1 MATSAEMLQQGAE
14 DLARAINEEKDVTEK
29 VDMLLLATADM
40 QRTLSEILTLVAVIK
55 EEVGPVIES
64 LASSPIFKMLGGK

>member
-1 MATSAEMLQQGAE
+1 MATSAEMLREGAE
-14 DLARAINEEKDVTEK
+14 DLARAVNEEKDVTEK